1 MTEQLDHARQHGD
14 RLALTRRT
22 LQEIT
27 GTEPD
32 DTTGHIDTLPPA
44 YRDILAV
51 FTRTTGALR
60 AEDPRTRIIHHQS
73 RQALT
78 KLPLRWCC
86 HQTLAPDSPSRF
98 LNVQDQKAVVCPVPD
113 APVSRQRQRRI
124 WLRTSSFVAVNL
136 LEVTQCNEKG
146 TT

>member
-60 AEDPRTRIIHHQS
+60 AEDLC
-73 RQALT
+73 QALHT
-78 KLPLRWCC
+78 GTEPRHVEAMRAELKRLVGRDILTEPEPGSF
-86 HQTLAPDSPSRF
+86 AINPDKP
-98 LNVQDQKAVVCPVPD
+98 
-113 APVSRQRQRRI
+113 
-124 WLRTSSFVAVNL
+124 
-136 LEVTQCNEKG
+136 
-146 TT
+146 